1 MFLAML
7 LAEREDVAARLEAER
22 LASSVLHSIGE
33 HSYYAAFALVAQAGC
48 AFAAGDVAKAEDQ
61 ANRALTILR
70 PLRSSAPLGFLSLGR
85 VLLFS
90 GRAPEAVTL
99 LEEGIALID
108 SQNGTGG
115 SELPLRLL
123 WVAALQAIGDS
134 ERAAKAQAELQ
145 RQIVLREADLATPE
159 PRASFLARHSPE
171 NVRRN
176 LF

>member
-7 LAEREDVAARLEAER
+7 LAERDDAASRLEAEK
-22 LASSVLHSIGE
+22 LASNVLHSIGE
-33 HSYYAAFALVAQAGC
+33 QSYYAAFALVALAGC
-48 AFAAGDVAKAEDQ
+48 ALAVGDVAKAEDY

-85 VLLFS
+85 VLVFS

-123 WVAALQAIGDS
+123 WVAALQAVGDTG
-134 ERAAKAQAELQ
+134 RATQAQAELQ
-145 RQIVLREADLATPE
+145 RQIALREADLSIPE
-159 PRASFLARHSPE
+159 PRASFLARHSLE
-171 NVRRN
+171 NIRRN